1 MKQVIDEA
9 CNNARNCKITTMP
22 SLKYVKIVSDK
33 GQCEELTLNPKPCF
47 VKPKWMKLQ
56 IQPQER
62 ECNMIKK
69 VTNK

>member
-1 MKQVIDEA
+1 
-9 CNNARNCKITTMP
+9 MP
-22 SLKYVKIVSDK
+22 SLKHAKTISEE

-47 VKPKWMKLQ
+47 VKPKWMELQ

-62 ECNMIKK
+62 ECNMRKK